1 MYHAR
6 MTPWDAAVLGTDTN
20 EVSFDAPED
29 VAAYEALVGS
39 RVGFT
44 SVRLDAAQRDI
55 REAVEDHGYRQVGT
69 YLRARGD
76 LRRVADA
83 TATCHL
89 RPAVMDDAP
98 RVRELIATWGGFG
111 PFFDDYRIPRAAAVQ
126 RMQNRI
132 GSLMERPMLVAED
145 AEGMAGFFAYRP
157 EPAHTELVLA
167 GVRAGS
173 GLHGTAFWAQ
183 CFAVMCAS
191 GATYGEGTLSASNL
205 GAVNV
210 YARLGFRFV
219 QTLLQ
224 YHRYR

>member
-6 MTPWDAAVLGTDTN
+6 VTPWDAAVLGVSTT
-20 EVSFDAPED
+20 EVTFEEPED
-29 VAAYEALVGS
+29 VAAYEAESSVA
-39 RVGFT
+39 FT
-44 SVRLDAAQRDI
+44 TTRLDAHRRDLQR
-55 REAVEDHGYRQVGT
+55 AVAASGYVQVGT

-76 LRRVADA
+76 LRRDADA
-83 TATCHL
+83 TATCRL
-89 RPAVMDDAP
+89 RPAVIADAP
-98 RVRELIATWGGFG
+98 RVRELISTWDGFG
-111 PFFDDYRIPRAAAVQ
+111 PFFDDRRIPREAAVL

-132 GSLMERPMLVAED
+132 GSLMEGPMLVAED
-145 AEGMAGFFAYRP
+145 TEGLAGFFAYRP

-173 GLHGTAFWAQ
+173 GLRGTAFWAQ

-219 QTLLQ
+219 ETLLQ
-224 YHRYR
+224 YHRHRR